1 MKTDDINDMGD
12 KLLIMLPNTKTK
24 RSRSFVVTEYL
35 SVYRK
40 YAASRPSNLNN
51 RRVFYKYANG
61 KAHHQFIGIHK
72 FGKMPEEIATFLGLS
87 HAKEYTGHCFRR
99 TSATLLVH
107 SGGDITMLKQHGGW
121 KSCAVA
127 EGYIED
133 SLANK
138 SNIGNK
144 IFSGVSGVSSVDTK
158 VVNFTGKEGSG
169 QSSIVLNNC
178 SQFTINISNK

>member
-1 MKTDDINDMGD
+1 MGD

-51 RRVFYKYANG
+51 RRFFYKYVNG
-61 KAHHQFIGIHK
+61 KAHQQFIGIHK
-72 FGKMPEEIATFLGLS
+72 FGKMPEKIATFLELA

-121 KSCAVA
+121 KSSAVA

-144 IFSGVSGVSSVDTK
+144 IFSGVSGVSSSVDNNI
-158 VVNFTGKEGSG
+158 VNFTKKEGSG
-169 QSSIVLNNC
+169 ESSIVLNNC